1 MKSFSEGKHMFHSKR
16 FALLVAVVALSA
28 TGAVAQT
35 NSYDIPLQNQ
45 VTVNNCSAGE
55 PVALN
60 GHVQIWY
67 SFTTDSAGV
76 NHFSI
81 TAANNLSG
89 NGKNTGAFYT
99 AADSNECGAASRDS
113 SADLT
118 VELTSELRSQAA
130 AVSLELVQ
138 TLHIIVDTSGNITA
152 AVTGNTTGCG
162 N

>member
-1 MKSFSEGKHMFHSKR
+1 M
-16 FALLVAVVALSA
+16 
-28 TGAVAQT
+28 
-35 NSYDIPLQNQ
+35 
-45 VTVNNCSAGE
+45 
-55 PVALN
+55 ALN
-60 GHVQIWY
+60 GHVQISY

-81 TAANNLSG
+81 TATNNLSG

-99 AADSNECGAASRDS
+99 AADSNEYGAASRDS

-138 TLHIIVDTSGNITA
+138 NLHVIVDTSGNISA
-152 AVTGNTTGCG
+152 EITGNTTGCG